1 MSRGRLSL
9 MQNNKH
15 IHRYNGYSV
24 SPSAHQ
30 LPDGWFAANL
40 LLTRGDGRNAEPVSY
55 QFDALDY
62 FDSETQALGHA
73 TAWRAAGS
81 TVAANPAWLVA
92 HERPLR
98 HSDRSPGFDR
108 LVCTAVF
115 RDSHCKEQRWLYW
128 SCRSQ

>member
-1 MSRGRLSL
+1 MPRFSNLLSLYDLMSCGRLSL

-15 IHRYNGYSV
+15 IHQYNGYSV

-40 LLTRGDGRNAEPVSY
+40 LLTRGDARNAEPVSY

-73 TAWRAAGS
+73 SAWARGW
-81 TVAANPAWLVA
+81 V
-92 HERPLR
+92 
-98 HSDRSPGFDR
+98 
-108 LVCTAVF
+108 
-115 RDSHCKEQRWLYW
+115 DSRG
-128 SCRSQ
+128 